1 MTNLQRIEKNGYTLN
16 IENDGEKFDV
26 SIKSA
31 EDFHKKKYKIELLPE
46 QQDDGSYEILIT
58 VAIVGMTSDIEVIKK
73 AQARMVEVI
82 EVHELFKDKLNEI
95 LGGK

>member
-1 MTNLQRIEKNGYTLN
+1 MTNLQRIEKNGYTLS
-16 IENDGEKFDV
+16 IVNDGEKFEV
-26 SIKSA
+26 SITSV
-31 EDFHKKKYKIELLPE
+31 EDFHKNKYKIELLPE